1 MTKQIV
7 GTMLIVLAVALL
19 YLFVFTLA
27 VKYVWPDIKHQ
38 VIEILQEGRK

>member
-1 MTKQIV
+1 MTKRVI
-7 GTMLIVLAVALL
+7 GTVLIVLAVALL
-19 YLFVFTLA
+19 YLLTFTLA

>member
-1 MTKQIV
+1 MTKRVV

-19 YLFVFTLA
+19 YLLTFTLA